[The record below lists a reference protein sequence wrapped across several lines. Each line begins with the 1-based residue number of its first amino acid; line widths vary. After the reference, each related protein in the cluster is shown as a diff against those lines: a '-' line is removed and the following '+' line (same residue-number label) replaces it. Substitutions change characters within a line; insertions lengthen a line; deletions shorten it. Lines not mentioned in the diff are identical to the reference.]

1 MLLYCYALCVF
12 VHPGTIPDKE
22 EDGREE
28 GHRCP
33 AGRAFRPKRCDPYDP
48 NGLPTVLDE
57 HCRPQDPSWDYDEAE
72 GPQPIAADLLM
83 NMQDNLG
90 YMQPHM
96 DQIVLVASA

>member
-1 MLLYCYALCVF
+1 MHAPMPINFPAKWQQIFSPDTFFTQSLHTSGCGQPLFTRPGSWAIHVF
-12 VHPGTIPDKE
+12 LTHPSE
-22 EDGREE
+22 V
-28 GHRCP
+28 
-33 AGRAFRPKRCDPYDP
+33 
-48 NGLPTVLDE
+48 NG
-57 HCRPQDPSWDYDEAE
+57 Q